1 MVSLPMPKFTLVG
14 TAQKCSLNGLSAAN
28 FGLVLT
34 LSEYTV
40 EEITQIVLRSAE
52 MLDVPMDHTAASE
65 IGVRARGTPDIAIR
79 LLRRVRDYAQIH
91 TAGQIDMVVVRN
103 ALQFIGTNTPQ
114 FRKQPVPDQP
124 SEALAVSASLDGR
137 IPNPMEELL
146 ALTGLDGVKRDVVS
160 LTNRIRINELRR
172 QQGLTVGAVSLHLV
186 FTGNPGTGKTT
197 VARLLAQ
204 IYRNLGVLT
213 KGHLVEV
220 DRSGLVAG
228 YLGQTAIKTAQV
240 IESALDGVL
249 FIDEAYAL
257 ATSKEDPYGREAID
271 TLLKAMEDQ
280 RARLVVIV
288 AGYTEPMR
296 LFLQSN
302 PGLESRF
309 NKFIHFEDYCLED
322 LFTILLQ
329 MIQKNGYIATNG
341 ALSLLRNELSTMS
354 YSVRGNFANAR
365 AVRNLFERLLQTQ
378 TDRLAAEDRDLTRAD
393 LMTIDV
399 EDVDRLG

>member
-1 MVSLPMPKFTLVG
+1 
-14 TAQKCSLNGLSAAN
+14 
-28 FGLVLT
+28 
-34 LSEYTV
+34 
-40 EEITQIVLRSAE
+40 
-52 MLDVPMDHTAASE
+52 
-65 IGVRARGTPDIAIR
+65 
-79 LLRRVRDYAQIH
+79 
-91 TAGQIDMVVVRN
+91 MVVVRN